1 MKKSTFALVFLLSS
15 AAHAQTNCGG
25 FLPCTERDAF
35 QLQSKDVLETPFGTY
50 VPGQLGPVDPR
61 LIQEG
66 NSYGVCTNGF
76 GQVTCV
82 IVPRR

>member
-1 MKKSTFALVFLLSS
+1 MKKSIFALVFLASS

-25 FLPCTERDAF
+25 FLPCTERDVTP
-35 QLQSKDVLETPFGTY
+35 LQKKDVLETPFGVF
-50 VPGQLGPVDPR
+50 VPGQLKPVNPR

-66 NSYGVCTNGF
+66 TSYGVCTDGL

-82 IVPRR
+82 TLPRR